1 MTDKDL
7 NKVKRKGTFKS
18 APLPVEAHAGV
29 ALTGEELVKVA
40 VAALEDVK
48 AQDIQVIDVREKQS
62 ITDYMIIATG
72 TSNRQ
77 INAMLEKVREEVK
90 KQGAK
95 PLGEEGKGESDW
107 VLLDMDDVIVHMMT
121 ASARQF
127 YDLERLWAGAE
138 QSRSASAAHHSP
150 ENSHEHFTK
159 LNKDQ
164 Q

>member
-1 MTDKDL
+1 MTNKDAVIE
-7 NKVKRKGTFKS
+7 NPMIKVITD
-18 APLPVEAHAGV
+18 
-29 ALTGEELVKVA
+29 ALA
-40 VAALEDVK
+40 DVK
-48 AQDIQVIDVREKQS
+48 AQDVQVLDVRDKQS

-77 INAMLEKVREEVK
+77 INAMLDKVREEVK
-90 KQGAK
+90 KNGLK
-95 PLGEEGKGESDW
+95 PLGEEGKGDSDW
-107 VLLDMDDVIVHMMT
+107 VLLDLDIAIVHMMT

-150 ENSHEHFTK
+150 EVAHEHFTK
-159 LNKDQ
+159 LNKEQ

>member
-1 MTDKDL
+1 MTNKDAVIE
-7 NKVKRKGTFKS
+7 N
-18 APLPVEAHAGV
+18 PM
-29 ALTGEELVKVA
+29 VKVI
-40 VAALEDVK
+40 VDALEDVK
-48 AQDIQVIDVREKQS
+48 AQDIQVLDVREKQS

-90 KQGAK
+90 KKGLK
-95 PLGEEGKGESDW
+95 PLGEEGKGDSDW
-107 VLLDMDDVIVHMMT
+107 VLLDLDIAIVHMMT

-138 QSRSASAAHHSP
+138 QSRAADARHHSP
-150 ENSHEHFTK
+150 ENTHEHFTK

>member
-1 MTDKDL
+1 MSKQEMI
-7 NKVKRKGTFKS
+7 K
-18 APLPVEAHAGV
+18 
-29 ALTGEELVKVA
+29 GEELVKVA

-48 AQDIQVIDVREKQS
+48 AQDVLVIDVRDKQS

-77 INAMLEKVREEVK
+77 ISAMLDKVRQMVK
-90 KQGAK
+90 EKGVR
-95 PLGEEGKGESDW
+95 PLGEEGKGDSDW
-107 VLLDMDDVIVHMMT
+107 VLLDLDDVIVHMMT

-138 QSRSASAAHHSP
+138 QSRAADAKHHSP
-150 ENSHEHFTK
+150 ENTHEHFTK

-164 Q
+164 L